1 MSMKANLS
9 AAVIASAMLF
19 AATSGQAAPVIY
31 DNETDF
37 NAAIGAMTLSVED
50 FEAYGD
56 LPSGFDFG
64 DFIMES
70 AWDLEISTG
79 HGTNGG
85 KTYRISEIED
95 KYITF
100 TFHAPIQAFRIDI
113 IDARRGG
120 FVEYDGPVF
129 EARGVDRI
137 EDVPKQIDVAIDQIE
152 PAFVR
157 LAAQPGGDA
166 DHVAIGHVLVSAGRD
181 DLIGRAR
188 SAMQQVE
195 RLPLGRFFVEV
206 QQGDLAHDA
215 TRL

>member
-19 AATSGQAAPVIY
+19 AATSGQAAPVLY

-79 HGTNGG
+79 RGTNGG

-95 KYITF
+95 QYITF
-100 TFHAPIQAFRIDI
+100 TFHAPVQAFRIDI
-113 IDARRGG
+113 IDALDTGG
-120 FVEYDGPVF
+120 GD
-129 EARGVDRI
+129 
-137 EDVPKQIDVAIDQIE
+137 IDVFVDGGSAISFIENQSLPNNNVQFLGIVDFGGITSITIDGNDSGDKIYYDNVQYGDGAPVIQSTTVSE
-152 PAFVR
+152 PAT
-157 LAAQPGGDA
+157 LAMFGLG
-166 DHVAIGHVLVSAGRD
+166 LAG
-181 DLIGRAR
+181 LGFAR
-188 SAMQQVE
+188 RKRTM
-195 RLPLGRFFVEV
+195 
-206 QQGDLAHDA
+206 
-215 TRL
+215 